1 MDSHFTSHPHDF
13 NERLQSYL
21 DGELNANE
29 QAELF
34 SQLGDDANLQAE
46 LRSMIK
52 LESALRSTN
61 DVVAPPALKSSIMS
75 AISSIP
81 LTGGAVAQTGTT
93 LSTATTVATS
103 SSAVV
108 NGSGVTSKSAI
119 ASIPFLAGLGG
130 ALLGGLISWY
140 ALANGS
146 NTNAAD
152 AMSKDSITIHRQQ
165 FASESLQLANLQR
178 QLSNREQ
185 LIEQLTAS
193 LSSNATANNDLLQQL
208 RRLQNEVRILRS
220 TIIDDSNQRN
230 QAWMA
235 KADDNNKQV
244 TDALTTNN
252 ESTSERYLRS
262 LAESQPVPL
271 ASERRIVEERNH
283 VVPLLTSTQGT
294 TIITATN
301 GVQLD
306 LRGYSMRSYPTVN
319 VSSLVSP
326 PLNNLALGIRWS
338 LAKEHSIGVEVGQ
351 ENVLQKYT
359 SEQNGISLEIEQNY
373 LALWGGF
380 SYQYSP
386 QAIFGQNDV
395 TPFVRGVVGAS
406 RLGPIARSVLGV
418 NLNITPTLR
427 ITGGAEGAMFFYQEK
442 NAWFSTSKLG
452 WTVGVGI
459 GL

>member
-1 MDSHFTSHPHDF
+1 MDSHFSSHPHDF

-93 LSTATTVATS
+93 LSTATSVATA

-108 NGSGVTSKSAI
+108 NGSGITSKSAI
-119 ASIPFLAGLGG
+119 ASIPFLAGVGG

-146 NTNAAD
+146 KTNAVD
-152 AMSKDSITIHRQQ
+152 AISKDSIAIHRQQ

-178 QLSNREQ
+178 QLSIREQ
-185 LIEQLTAS
+185 LIEQLTTS
-193 LSSNATANNDLLQQL
+193 LSSNATANSDLLQQL
-208 RRLQNEVRILRS
+208 RRLQNEVRTLRS
-220 TIIDDSNQRN
+220 TIDDSNQRN

-235 KADDNNKQV
+235 KADDNNKQI

-252 ESTSERYLRS
+252 ESTNERYLRS
-262 LAESQPVPL
+262 LAESQPVPP
-271 ASERRIVEERNH
+271 ASERKIVEERNH
-283 VVPLLTSTQGT
+283 IVPLLTSTQGT

-306 LRGYSMRSYPTVN
+306 LRGYSMRSYPAVN
-319 VSSLVSP
+319 VSSLVTP

-338 LAKEHSIGVEVGQ
+338 FAKEHSIGVEVGQ
-351 ENVLQKYT
+351 ENILQKYT
-359 SEQNGISLEIEQNY
+359 SEQNGIPFAIEQNY

-386 QAIFGQNDV
+386 QAIFGQSDV
-395 TPFVRGVVGAS
+395 TPFVRGIVGGS
-406 RLGPIARSVLGV
+406 RLGPVTRAVLGV

-427 ITGGAEGAMFFYQEK
+427 ITGGAEGAMFLYQEQ

-452 WTVGVGI
+452 WTIGVGM